1 MNRLQFLGGFGGLL
15 ATAALP
21 GCKSAAEEREELY
34 AGRGNFERLAL
45 GSAHIEA
52 GATAPFSLLHISDTH
67 LTSVYGDESD
77 VKRKLAQI
85 RTQTFGGRQ
94 EEALRDSLA
103 WAKTNVDF
111 VVHTGDLIDFQ
122 SRANYDL
129 VKKYFGAGET
139 KVASAGNHEFSP
151 EMWMSAVKEERTE
164 AYKDLTR
171 GELQAAYPYD
181 LQFCATVVNGVNF
194 IAMDN
199 VYGYVPSVCVEK
211 FHAEAKKGLPIV
223 LCMHVP
229 LYTDGIRRAHAK
241 FWTPAAQHGRP
252 NFFRTAAIPDT
263 LVDFAA
269 QREDPVTREFIAYLR
284 SEKLLK
290 GILAGHLH
298 LTVQERFSPTAMQYV
313 VGGNFL
319 FHGQEVLFT

>member
-1 MNRLQFLGGFGGLL
+1 
-15 ATAALP
+15 
-21 GCKSAAEEREELY
+21 
-34 AGRGNFERLAL
+34 
-45 GSAHIEA
+45 
-52 GATAPFSLLHISDTH
+52 
-67 LTSVYGDESD
+67 
-77 VKRKLAQI
+77 
-85 RTQTFGGRQ
+85 
-94 EEALRDSLA
+94 
-103 WAKTNVDF
+103 
-111 VVHTGDLIDFQ
+111 
-122 SRANYDL
+122 
-129 VKKYFGAGET
+129 
-139 KVASAGNHEFSP
+139 
-151 EMWMSAVKEERTE
+151 MSAVKEERTE

-171 GELQAAYPYD
+171 RELQAACPYD
-181 LQFCATVVNGVNF
+181 LQFSATVVNGVNF
-194 IAMDN
+194 IAMDD
-199 VYGYVPSVCVEK
+199 VYGYVPPACVEK

-269 QREDPVTREFIAYLR
+269 QREDPVTREFVAYLR